1 MYKTFSSER
10 KNPISFEIV
19 CLAFAT
25 EFLSFDRGEDWNVL
39 TRHFFHACS
48 NVRVAKWP
56 HVVAEEWL
64 FLSMFFLTKMLIH
77 NQEPT
82 TTLIP

>member
-10 KNPISFEIV
+10 KNPISFEMV

-25 EFLSFDRGEDWNVL
+25 QFLSFDRGEDWNVL

-64 FLSMFFLTKMLIH
+64 FLSMFF
-77 NQEPT
+77 
-82 TTLIP
+82 

>member
-10 KNPISFEIV
+10 KNPISVEII

-39 TRHFFHACS
+39 T
-48 NVRVAKWP
+48 P
-56 HVVAEEWL
+56 GGGG
-64 FLSMFFLTKMLIH
+64 T
-77 NQEPT
+77 P
-82 TTLIP
+82 